1 MLTGE
6 VKRYIF
12 PFYGDTLE
20 PERFK
25 LSLEFL
31 GWASLDAA
39 TALRML
45 FEQQDTWLTAAT
57 LWEIGIRGLPA
68 FDDKIAKYLNSEN
81 DVLRETAQLV
91 THRSRN

>member
-1 MLTGE
+1 
-6 VKRYIF
+6 
-12 PFYGDTLE
+12 
-20 PERFK
+20 
-25 LSLEFL
+25 
-31 GWASLDAA
+31 
-39 TALRML
+39 ML